1 MSKHIKY
8 QSFRVRFGCKCFYR
22 NFVYLYL
29 ISMETKIFD
38 LKKDSKR
45 ILFIIIAAL
54 LMAVNIKT
62 FVQAGNLLPGGAT
75 GLTLLIQRIF
85 KLFFDLDIPYS
96 PINILLNAVPAFIGF
111 KFIGKKFTIYSCLMI
126 LLVGL
131 FADMI
136 PAYTITDDVLLVSV
150 FGGIINGA
158 AISIC
163 LSVEST
169 SGGTD
174 FIAIYMSEK
183 KHVDS
188 WNFVLGINAV
198 ILSVAGLLFG
208 WDKALYSIIFQYAST
223 QMIHILFQHY
233 QKETLLIVTKQPELV
248 CGIIDSMCHH
258 GATII
263 KAEGSHEHKET
274 SIVYSVVGKDQYI
287 SIVRAIKRE
296 EPNAFI
302 NTIDTESLTGRFF
315 QKKTE

>member
-1 MSKHIKY
+1 M
-8 QSFRVRFGCKCFYR
+8 V
-22 NFVYLYL
+22 LYL

>member
-1 MSKHIKY
+1 
-8 QSFRVRFGCKCFYR
+8 
-22 NFVYLYL
+22 
-29 ISMETKIFD
+29 METKIFD
-38 LKKDSKR
+38 LKKDTKR
-45 ILFIIIAAL
+45 ILVIIIAAL

-62 FVQAGNLLPGGAT
+62 FVQAGGLLPGGAT
-75 GLTLLIQRIF
+75 GLTLLIQRTA
-85 KLFFDLDIPYS
+85 KLFMDWDIPYS
-96 PINILLNAVPAFIGF
+96 PINILLNAIPAFIGF

-126 LLVGL
+126 FLVGL
-131 FADMI
+131 FADLI
-136 PAYTITDDVLLVSV
+136 PAYTITDDVLLVSI

-163 LSVEST
+163 LSVEAT

-183 KHVDS
+183 KHMDS

-223 QMIHILFQHY
+223 QMIHLLFQHY
-233 QKETLLIVTKQPELV
+233 QKETLLVVTKHPELV
-248 CGIIDSMCHH
+248 SEIIHAKSHH

-263 KAEGSHEHKET
+263 KAEGSYEHKET
-274 SIVYSVVGKDQYI
+274 FIVYSVIGKDQYI
-287 SIVRAIKRE
+287 SIVSIIKQE
-296 EPNAFI
+296 DPDAFI

-315 QKKTE
+315 HKKTE

>member
-1 MSKHIKY
+1 
-8 QSFRVRFGCKCFYR
+8 
-22 NFVYLYL
+22 
-29 ISMETKIFD
+29 METKIFD
-38 LKKDSKR
+38 LKKDTKR
-45 ILFIIIAAL
+45 ILVIILAAL

-75 GLTLLIQRIF
+75 GLTLLIQRAV

-96 PINILLNAVPAFIGF
+96 PINILLNAIPAFIGF

-126 LLVGL
+126 FLVGL
-131 FADMI
+131 FADLI
-136 PAYTITDDVLLVSV
+136 PAYTITDDVLLVSI
-150 FGGIINGA
+150 FGGIINGT

-163 LSVEST
+163 LSVEAT

-183 KHVDS
+183 KHMDS

-223 QMIHILFQHY
+223 QMIHLLFQHY
-233 QKETLLIVTKQPELV
+233 QKETLLVVTKHPELV
-248 CGIIDSMCHH
+248 SEIIHAKSHH

-263 KAEGSHEHKET
+263 KAEGSYEHKET
-274 SIVYSVVGKDQYI
+274 FIVYSVIGKDQYI
-287 SIVRAIKRE
+287 SIVSIIKQE
-296 EPNAFI
+296 DPDAFI

-315 QKKTE
+315 HKKTE

>member
-1 MSKHIKY
+1 
-8 QSFRVRFGCKCFYR
+8 
-22 NFVYLYL
+22 
-29 ISMETKIFD
+29 METKIFD
-38 LKKDSKR
+38 LKKDTKR
-45 ILFIIIAAL
+45 ILVIIIAAL

-75 GLTLLIQRIF
+75 GLTLLIQRTV

-96 PINILLNAVPAFIGF
+96 PINILLNAIPAFIGF

-126 LLVGL
+126 FLVGL
-131 FADMI
+131 FADLI
-136 PAYTITDDVLLVSV
+136 PAYTITDDVLLVSI

-163 LSVEST
+163 LSVEAT

-183 KHVDS
+183 KHMDS

-223 QMIHILFQHY
+223 QMIHLLFQHY
-233 QKETLLIVTKQPELV
+233 QKETLLVVTKHPELV
-248 CGIIDSMCHH
+248 SEIIHAKSHH

-263 KAEGSHEHKET
+263 KAEGSYEHKET
-274 SIVYSVVGKDQYI
+274 FIVYSVIGKDQYI
-287 SIVRAIKRE
+287 SIVSIIKQE
-296 EPNAFI
+296 DPDAFI

-315 QKKTE
+315 HKKTE

>member
-1 MSKHIKY
+1 
-8 QSFRVRFGCKCFYR
+8 
-22 NFVYLYL
+22 
-29 ISMETKIFD
+29 METKIFD
-38 LKKDSKR
+38 LKKDTKR
-45 ILFIIIAAL
+45 IIVIIIAAL

-75 GLTLLIQRIF
+75 GLTLLIQRAV

-96 PINILLNAVPAFIGF
+96 PINILLNAIPAFIGF
-111 KFIGKKFTIYSCLMI
+111 KFIGKKVTIYSCLMI
-126 LLVGL
+126 FLVGL
-131 FADMI
+131 FADLI
-136 PAYTITDDVLLVSV
+136 PAYTITDDVLLVSI
-150 FGGIINGA
+150 FGGLINGA

-163 LSVEST
+163 LSVEAT

-183 KHVDS
+183 KHMDS

-223 QMIHILFQHY
+223 QTIHLLFQHY
-233 QKETLLIVTKQPELV
+233 QKETLLVVTKHPELV
-248 CGIIDSMCHH
+248 SEIIHAKSHH

-263 KAEGSHEHKET
+263 KAEGSYEHKET
-274 SIVYSVVGKDQYI
+274 FIVYSVIGKDQYI
-287 SIVRAIKRE
+287 SIVSIIKQE
-296 EPNAFI
+296 DPDAFI

-315 QKKTE
+315 HKKTE

>member
-1 MSKHIKY
+1 
-8 QSFRVRFGCKCFYR
+8 
-22 NFVYLYL
+22 
-29 ISMETKIFD
+29 METKIFD
-38 LKKDSKR
+38 LKKDTKR
-45 ILFIIIAAL
+45 ILVIIIAAL

-75 GLTLLIQRIF
+75 GLTLLIQRAV

-96 PINILLNAVPAFIGF
+96 PINILLNAIPAFIGF

-126 LLVGL
+126 FLVGL
-131 FADMI
+131 FADLI
-136 PAYTITDDVLLVSV
+136 PAYTITDDVLLVSI
-150 FGGIINGA
+150 FGGIINGT

-163 LSVEST
+163 LSVEAT

-183 KHVDS
+183 KHMDS

-223 QMIHILFQHY
+223 QSIHLLFQHY
-233 QKETLLIVTKQPELV
+233 QKETLLVVTKHPELV
-248 CGIIDSMCHH
+248 SEIIHAKSHH

-263 KAEGSHEHKET
+263 KAEGSYEHKET
-274 SIVYSVVGKDQYI
+274 FIVYSVIGKDQYI
-287 SIVRAIKRE
+287 SIVSIIKQE
-296 EPNAFI
+296 DPDAFI

-315 QKKTE
+315 HKKTE

>member
-1 MSKHIKY
+1 
-8 QSFRVRFGCKCFYR
+8 
-22 NFVYLYL
+22 
-29 ISMETKIFD
+29 METKIFD

-45 ILFIIIAAL
+45 ILVIIIAAL

-75 GLTLLIQRIF
+75 GLTLLIQRSA
-85 KLFFDLDIPYS
+85 KLFLDWDIPYS
-96 PINILLNAVPAFIGF
+96 PINILLNAIPAFIGF

-126 LLVGL
+126 FLVGL
-131 FADMI
+131 FADLI
-136 PAYTITDDVLLVSV
+136 PAYTITDDVLLVSI

-163 LSVEST
+163 LSVEAT

-183 KHVDS
+183 KHMDS

-223 QMIHILFQHY
+223 QMIHLLFQHY
-233 QKETLLIVTKQPELV
+233 QKETLLVVTKHPELV
-248 CGIIDSMCHH
+248 SEIIHAKSHH

-263 KAEGSHEHKET
+263 KAEGSYEHKET
-274 SIVYSVVGKDQYI
+274 FIVYSVIGKDQYI
-287 SIVRAIKRE
+287 SIVSIIKQE
-296 EPNAFI
+296 DPDAFI

-315 QKKTE
+315 HKKTE

>member
-1 MSKHIKY
+1 
-8 QSFRVRFGCKCFYR
+8 
-22 NFVYLYL
+22 
-29 ISMETKIFD
+29 METKIFD
-38 LKKDSKR
+38 LKKDTKR
-45 ILFIIIAAL
+45 ILVIILAAL

-75 GLTLLIQRIF
+75 GLTLLIQRAV

-96 PINILLNAVPAFIGF
+96 PINILLNAIPAFIGF

-126 LLVGL
+126 FLVGL
-131 FADMI
+131 FADLI
-136 PAYTITDDVLLVSV
+136 PAYTITDDVLLVSI
-150 FGGIINGA
+150 FGGLINGA

-163 LSVEST
+163 LSVEAT

-183 KHVDS
+183 KHMDS

-223 QMIHILFQHY
+223 QTIHLLFQHY
-233 QKETLLIVTKQPELV
+233 QKETLLVVTKHPELV
-248 CGIIDSMCHH
+248 SEIIHAKSHH

-263 KAEGSHEHKET
+263 KAEGSYEHKET
-274 SIVYSVVGKDQYI
+274 FIVYSVIGKDQYI
-287 SIVRAIKRE
+287 SIVSIIKQE
-296 EPNAFI
+296 DPDAFI

-315 QKKTE
+315 HKKTE

>member
-1 MSKHIKY
+1 
-8 QSFRVRFGCKCFYR
+8 
-22 NFVYLYL
+22 
-29 ISMETKIFD
+29 METKIFD

>member
-1 MSKHIKY
+1 
-8 QSFRVRFGCKCFYR
+8 
-22 NFVYLYL
+22 
-29 ISMETKIFD
+29 METKIFD
-38 LKKDSKR
+38 LKKDTKR
-45 ILFIIIAAL
+45 ILVIIIAAL

-62 FVQAGNLLPGGAT
+62 FVQAGGLLPGGAT
-75 GLTLLIQRIF
+75 GLTLLIQRSA

-96 PINILLNAVPAFIGF
+96 PINILLNAIPAFIGF

-126 LLVGL
+126 FLVGL
-131 FADMI
+131 FADLI
-136 PAYTITDDVLLVSV
+136 PAYTITDDVLLVSI

-163 LSVEST
+163 LSVEAT

-183 KHVDS
+183 KHMDS

-223 QMIHILFQHY
+223 QMIHLLFQHY
-233 QKETLLIVTKQPELV
+233 QKETLLVVTKHPELV
-248 CGIIDSMCHH
+248 SEIIHAKSHH

-263 KAEGSHEHKET
+263 KAEGSYEHKET
-274 SIVYSVVGKDQYI
+274 FIVYSVIGKDQYI
-287 SIVRAIKRE
+287 SIVSIIKQE
-296 EPNAFI
+296 DPDAFI

-315 QKKTE
+315 HKKTE

>member
-1 MSKHIKY
+1 
-8 QSFRVRFGCKCFYR
+8 
-22 NFVYLYL
+22 
-29 ISMETKIFD
+29 METKIFD
-38 LKKDSKR
+38 LKKDTKR
-45 ILFIIIAAL
+45 ILVIILAAL

-75 GLTLLIQRIF
+75 GLTLLIQRAV

-96 PINILLNAVPAFIGF
+96 PINILLNAIPAFIGF

-126 LLVGL
+126 FLVGL
-131 FADMI
+131 FADLI
-136 PAYTITDDVLLVSV
+136 PAYTITDDVLLVSI
-150 FGGIINGA
+150 FGGLINGA

-163 LSVEST
+163 LSVEAT

-183 KHVDS
+183 KHMDS

-198 ILSVAGLLFG
+198 ILSVAGILFG

-223 QMIHILFQHY
+223 QMIHLLFQHY
-233 QKETLLIVTKQPELV
+233 QKETLLVVTKHPELV
-248 CGIIDSMCHH
+248 SEIIHAKSHH

-263 KAEGSHEHKET
+263 KAEGSYEHKET
-274 SIVYSVVGKDQYI
+274 FIVYSVIGKDQYI
-287 SIVRAIKRE
+287 SIVSIIKQE
-296 EPNAFI
+296 DPDAFI

-315 QKKTE
+315 HKKTE

>member
-1 MSKHIKY
+1 
-8 QSFRVRFGCKCFYR
+8 
-22 NFVYLYL
+22 
-29 ISMETKIFD
+29 METKIFD
-38 LKKDSKR
+38 LKKDTKR
-45 ILFIIIAAL
+45 ILVIIIAAL

-75 GLTLLIQRIF
+75 GLTLLIQRAV

-96 PINILLNAVPAFIGF
+96 PINILLNAIPAFIGF

-126 LLVGL
+126 FLVGM
-131 FADMI
+131 FADLI
-136 PAYTITDDVLLVSV
+136 PAYTITDDVLLVSI

-163 LSVEST
+163 LSVEAT

-183 KHVDS
+183 KHMDS

-223 QMIHILFQHY
+223 QTIHLLFQHY
-233 QKETLLIVTKQPELV
+233 QKETLLVVTKHPELV
-248 CGIIDSMCHH
+248 SEIIHAKSHH

-263 KAEGSHEHKET
+263 KAEGSYEHKET
-274 SIVYSVVGKDQYI
+274 FIVYSVIGKDQYI
-287 SIVRAIKRE
+287 SIVSIIKQE
-296 EPNAFI
+296 DPDAFI

-315 QKKTE
+315 HKKTE

>member
-1 MSKHIKY
+1 
-8 QSFRVRFGCKCFYR
+8 
-22 NFVYLYL
+22 
-29 ISMETKIFD
+29 
-38 LKKDSKR
+38 
-45 ILFIIIAAL
+45 
-54 LMAVNIKT
+54 MAVNIKT

-75 GLTLLIQRIF
+75 GLTLLIQRAV

-96 PINILLNAVPAFIGF
+96 PINILLNAIPAFIGF

-131 FADMI
+131 FADLI
-136 PAYTITDDVLLVSV
+136 PAYTITDDVLLVSI
-150 FGGIINGA
+150 FGGIINGT

-163 LSVEST
+163 LSVEAT

-183 KHVDS
+183 KHMDS

-223 QMIHILFQHY
+223 QMIHLLFQHY
-233 QKETLLIVTKQPELV
+233 QKETLLVVTKHPELV
-248 CGIIDSMCHH
+248 SEIIHAKSHH

-263 KAEGSHEHKET
+263 KAEGSYEHKET
-274 SIVYSVVGKDQYI
+274 FIVYSVIGKDQYI
-287 SIVRAIKRE
+287 SIVSIIKQE
-296 EPNAFI
+296 DPDAFI

-315 QKKTE
+315 HKKTE

>member
-1 MSKHIKY
+1 
-8 QSFRVRFGCKCFYR
+8 
-22 NFVYLYL
+22 
-29 ISMETKIFD
+29 METKIFD
-38 LKKDSKR
+38 LKKDTKR
-45 ILFIIIAAL
+45 ILVIIIAAL

-75 GLTLLIQRIF
+75 GLTLLIQRAV

-96 PINILLNAVPAFIGF
+96 PINILLNAIPAFIGF

-131 FADMI
+131 FADLI
-136 PAYTITDDVLLVSV
+136 PAYTITDDVLLVSI

-163 LSVEST
+163 LSVEAT

-183 KHVDS
+183 KHMDS

-223 QMIHILFQHY
+223 QMIHLLFQHY
-233 QKETLLIVTKQPELV
+233 QKETLLVVTKHPELV
-248 CGIIDSMCHH
+248 SEIIHAKSHH

-263 KAEGSHEHKET
+263 KAEGSYEHKET
-274 SIVYSVVGKDQYI
+274 FIVYSVIGKDQYI
-287 SIVRAIKRE
+287 SIVSIIKQE
-296 EPNAFI
+296 DPDAFI

-315 QKKTE
+315 HKKTE

>member
-1 MSKHIKY
+1 
-8 QSFRVRFGCKCFYR
+8 
-22 NFVYLYL
+22 
-29 ISMETKIFD
+29 METKIFD
-38 LKKDSKR
+38 LKKDTKR
-45 ILFIIIAAL
+45 ILVIILAAL

-75 GLTLLIQRIF
+75 GLTLLIQRAV

-96 PINILLNAVPAFIGF
+96 PINILLNAIPAFIGF

-126 LLVGL
+126 FLVGL
-131 FADMI
+131 FADLI
-136 PAYTITDDVLLVSV
+136 PAYTITDDVLLVSI
-150 FGGIINGA
+150 FGGIINGT

-163 LSVEST
+163 LSVEAT

-183 KHVDS
+183 KHMDS

-223 QMIHILFQHY
+223 QTIHLLFQHY
-233 QKETLLIVTKQPELV
+233 QKETLLVVTKHPELV
-248 CGIIDSMCHH
+248 SEIIHAKSHH

-263 KAEGSHEHKET
+263 KAEGSYEHKET
-274 SIVYSVVGKDQYI
+274 FIVYSVIGKDQYI
-287 SIVRAIKRE
+287 SIVSIIKQE
-296 EPNAFI
+296 DPDAFI

-315 QKKTE
+315 HKKTE

>member
-1 MSKHIKY
+1 
-8 QSFRVRFGCKCFYR
+8 
-22 NFVYLYL
+22 
-29 ISMETKIFD
+29 METKIFD

-169 SGGTD
+169 LGGTD

>member
-1 MSKHIKY
+1 
-8 QSFRVRFGCKCFYR
+8 
-22 NFVYLYL
+22 
-29 ISMETKIFD
+29 METKIFD

-45 ILFIIIAAL
+45 ILVIIIAAL

-75 GLTLLIQRIF
+75 GLTLLIQRAV

-96 PINILLNAVPAFIGF
+96 PINILLNAIPAFIGF

-126 LLVGL
+126 FLVGL
-131 FADMI
+131 FADLI
-136 PAYTITDDVLLVSV
+136 PAYTITDDVLLVSI
-150 FGGIINGA
+150 FGGIINGT

-163 LSVEST
+163 LSVEAT

-183 KHVDS
+183 KHMDS

-223 QMIHILFQHY
+223 QMIHLLFQHY
-233 QKETLLIVTKQPELV
+233 QKETLLVVTKHPELV
-248 CGIIDSMCHH
+248 SEIIHAKSHH

-263 KAEGSHEHKET
+263 KAEGSYEHKET
-274 SIVYSVVGKDQYI
+274 FIVYSVIGKDQYI
-287 SIVRAIKRE
+287 SIVSIIKQE
-296 EPNAFI
+296 DPDAFI

-315 QKKTE
+315 HKKTE

>member
-1 MSKHIKY
+1 
-8 QSFRVRFGCKCFYR
+8 
-22 NFVYLYL
+22 
-29 ISMETKIFD
+29 METKIFD
-38 LKKDSKR
+38 LKKDTKR
-45 ILFIIIAAL
+45 ILVIIIAAL

-75 GLTLLIQRIF
+75 GLTLLIQRAV

-96 PINILLNAVPAFIGF
+96 PINILLNAIPAFIGF

-126 LLVGL
+126 FLVGL
-131 FADMI
+131 FADLI
-136 PAYTITDDVLLVSV
+136 PAYTITDDVLLVSI

-163 LSVEST
+163 LSVEAT

-183 KHVDS
+183 KHMDS

-208 WDKALYSIIFQYAST
+208 WDKALYSIIFQYATT
-223 QMIHILFQHY
+223 QMIHLLFQHY
-233 QKETLLIVTKQPELV
+233 QKETLLVVTKHPELV
-248 CGIIDSMCHH
+248 SEIIHAKSHH

-263 KAEGSHEHKET
+263 KAEGSYEHKET
-274 SIVYSVVGKDQYI
+274 FIVYSVIGKDQYI
-287 SIVRAIKRE
+287 SIVSIIKQE
-296 EPNAFI
+296 DPDAFI

-315 QKKTE
+315 HKKTE

>member
-1 MSKHIKY
+1 
-8 QSFRVRFGCKCFYR
+8 
-22 NFVYLYL
+22 
-29 ISMETKIFD
+29 METKIFD

-45 ILFIIIAAL
+45 ILVIIIAAL

-75 GLTLLIQRIF
+75 GLTLLIQRAV

-96 PINILLNAVPAFIGF
+96 PINILLNAIPAFIGF

-126 LLVGL
+126 FLVGL
-131 FADMI
+131 FADLI
-136 PAYTITDDVLLVSV
+136 PAYTITDDVLLVSI
-150 FGGIINGA
+150 FGGIINGT

-163 LSVEST
+163 LSVEAT

-183 KHVDS
+183 KHMDS

-223 QMIHILFQHY
+223 QMIHLLFQHY
-233 QKETLLIVTKQPELV
+233 QKETLLVVTKHPELV
-248 CGIIDSMCHH
+248 SEIIHAKSHH

-263 KAEGSHEHKET
+263 KAEGSYEHKET
-274 SIVYSVVGKDQYI
+274 FIVYSVIGKDQYI
-287 SIVRAIKRE
+287 SIVSIIKQE
-296 EPNAFI
+296 DHDAFI

-315 QKKTE
+315 HKKTE

>member
-1 MSKHIKY
+1 
-8 QSFRVRFGCKCFYR
+8 
-22 NFVYLYL
+22 
-29 ISMETKIFD
+29 METKIFD
-38 LKKDSKR
+38 LKKDTKR
-45 ILFIIIAAL
+45 ILVIIIAAL

-75 GLTLLIQRIF
+75 GLTLLIQRAV

-96 PINILLNAVPAFIGF
+96 PINILLNAIPAFIGF

-126 LLVGL
+126 FLVGL
-131 FADMI
+131 FADLI
-136 PAYTITDDVLLVSV
+136 PAYTITDDVLLVSI
-150 FGGIINGA
+150 FGGIINGT

-163 LSVEST
+163 LSVEAT

-183 KHVDS
+183 KHMDS

-223 QMIHILFQHY
+223 QMIHLLFQHY
-233 QKETLLIVTKQPELV
+233 QKETLLVVTKHPELV
-248 CGIIDSMCHH
+248 SEIIHAKSHH

-263 KAEGSHEHKET
+263 KAEGSYEHKET
-274 SIVYSVVGKDQYI
+274 FIVYSVIGKDQYI
-287 SIVRAIKRE
+287 SIVSIIKQE
-296 EPNAFI
+296 DPDAFI

-315 QKKTE
+315 HKKTE

>member
-1 MSKHIKY
+1 
-8 QSFRVRFGCKCFYR
+8 
-22 NFVYLYL
+22 
-29 ISMETKIFD
+29 METKIFD
-38 LKKDSKR
+38 LKKDTKR
-45 ILFIIIAAL
+45 ILVIIIAAL

-75 GLTLLIQRIF
+75 GLTLLIQRAV

-96 PINILLNAVPAFIGF
+96 PINILLNAIPAFIGF

-126 LLVGL
+126 FLVGL
-131 FADMI
+131 FADLI
-136 PAYTITDDVLLVSV
+136 PAYTITDDVLLVSI

-163 LSVEST
+163 LSVEAT

-183 KHVDS
+183 KHMDS
-188 WNFVLGINAV
+188 WNLVLGINAV

-223 QMIHILFQHY
+223 QMIHLLFQHY
-233 QKETLLIVTKQPELV
+233 QKETLLVVTKHPELV
-248 CGIIDSMCHH
+248 SEIIHAKSHH

-263 KAEGSHEHKET
+263 KAEGSYEHKET
-274 SIVYSVVGKDQYI
+274 FIVYSVIGKDQYI
-287 SIVRAIKRE
+287 SIVSIIKQE
-296 EPNAFI
+296 DPDAFI

-315 QKKTE
+315 HKKTE

>member
-1 MSKHIKY
+1 
-8 QSFRVRFGCKCFYR
+8 
-22 NFVYLYL
+22 
-29 ISMETKIFD
+29 METKIFD
-38 LKKDSKR
+38 LKKDTKR
-45 ILFIIIAAL
+45 ILVIILAAL

-75 GLTLLIQRIF
+75 GLTLLIQRAV

-96 PINILLNAVPAFIGF
+96 PINILLNAIPAFIGF

-131 FADMI
+131 FADLI
-136 PAYTITDDVLLVSV
+136 PAYTITDDVLLVSI

-163 LSVEST
+163 LSVEAT

-183 KHVDS
+183 KHMDS

-223 QMIHILFQHY
+223 QMIHLLFQHY
-233 QKETLLIVTKQPELV
+233 QKETLLVVTKHPELV
-248 CGIIDSMCHH
+248 SEIIHAKSHH

-263 KAEGSHEHKET
+263 RAEGSYEHKET
-274 SIVYSVVGKDQYI
+274 FIVYSVIGKDQYI
-287 SIVRAIKRE
+287 SIVSIIKQE
-296 EPNAFI
+296 DPDAFI

-315 QKKTE
+315 HKKTE

>member
-1 MSKHIKY
+1 
-8 QSFRVRFGCKCFYR
+8 
-22 NFVYLYL
+22 
-29 ISMETKIFD
+29 METKIFD
-38 LKKDSKR
+38 LKKDTKR
-45 ILFIIIAAL
+45 ILVIIIAAL

-75 GLTLLIQRIF
+75 GLTLLIQRAV

-96 PINILLNAVPAFIGF
+96 PINILLNAIPAFIGF

-126 LLVGL
+126 FLVGL
-131 FADMI
+131 FADLI
-136 PAYTITDDVLLVSV
+136 PAYTITDDVLLVSI
-150 FGGIINGA
+150 FGGLINGA

-163 LSVEST
+163 LSVEAT

-183 KHVDS
+183 KHMDS

-223 QMIHILFQHY
+223 QTIHLLFQHY
-233 QKETLLIVTKQPELV
+233 QKETLLVVTKHPELV
-248 CGIIDSMCHH
+248 SEIIHAKSHH

-263 KAEGSHEHKET
+263 KAEGSYEHKET
-274 SIVYSVVGKDQYI
+274 FIVYSVIGKDQYI
-287 SIVRAIKRE
+287 SIVSIIKQE
-296 EPNAFI
+296 DPDAFI

-315 QKKTE
+315 HKKTE

>member
-1 MSKHIKY
+1 M
-8 QSFRVRFGCKCFYR
+8 V
-22 NFVYLYL
+22 LYL

-136 PAYTITDDVLLVSV
+136 PAYTITDDVLLVSI

>member
-1 MSKHIKY
+1 
-8 QSFRVRFGCKCFYR
+8 
-22 NFVYLYL
+22 
-29 ISMETKIFD
+29 METKIFD
-38 LKKDSKR
+38 LKKDTKR
-45 ILFIIIAAL
+45 IIVIIIAAL

-75 GLTLLIQRIF
+75 GLTLLIQRAV

-96 PINILLNAVPAFIGF
+96 PINILLNAIPAFIGF

-126 LLVGL
+126 FLVGL
-131 FADMI
+131 FADLI
-136 PAYTITDDVLLVSV
+136 PAYTITDDVLLVSI
-150 FGGIINGA
+150 FGGLINGA

-163 LSVEST
+163 LSVEAT

-183 KHVDS
+183 KHMDS

-223 QMIHILFQHY
+223 QMIHLLFQHY
-233 QKETLLIVTKQPELV
+233 QKETLLVVTKHPELV
-248 CGIIDSMCHH
+248 SEIIHAKSHH

-263 KAEGSHEHKET
+263 KAEGSYEHKET
-274 SIVYSVVGKDQYI
+274 FIVYSVIGKDQYI
-287 SIVRAIKRE
+287 SIVSIIKQE
-296 EPNAFI
+296 DPDAFI

-315 QKKTE
+315 HKKTE

>member
-1 MSKHIKY
+1 
-8 QSFRVRFGCKCFYR
+8 
-22 NFVYLYL
+22 
-29 ISMETKIFD
+29 METKIFD
-38 LKKDSKR
+38 LKKDTKR
-45 ILFIIIAAL
+45 ILVIILAAL

-75 GLTLLIQRIF
+75 GLTLLIQRAV

-96 PINILLNAVPAFIGF
+96 PINILLNAIPAFIGF

-126 LLVGL
+126 FLVGL
-131 FADMI
+131 FADLI
-136 PAYTITDDVLLVSV
+136 PAYTITDDVLLVSI
-150 FGGIINGA
+150 FGGIINGT

-163 LSVEST
+163 LSVEAT

-183 KHVDS
+183 KHMDS

-198 ILSVAGLLFG
+198 ILSVAGILFG

-223 QMIHILFQHY
+223 QMIHLLFQHY
-233 QKETLLIVTKQPELV
+233 QKETLLVVTKHPELV
-248 CGIIDSMCHH
+248 SEIIHAKSHH

-263 KAEGSHEHKET
+263 KAEGSYEHKET
-274 SIVYSVVGKDQYI
+274 FIVYSVIGKDQYI
-287 SIVRAIKRE
+287 SIVSIIKQE
-296 EPNAFI
+296 DPDAFI

-315 QKKTE
+315 HKKTE

>member
-1 MSKHIKY
+1 
-8 QSFRVRFGCKCFYR
+8 
-22 NFVYLYL
+22 
-29 ISMETKIFD
+29 METKIFD
-38 LKKDSKR
+38 LKKDTKR
-45 ILFIIIAAL
+45 ILVIIIAAL

-75 GLTLLIQRIF
+75 GLTLLIQRAV

-96 PINILLNAVPAFIGF
+96 PINILLNAIPAFIGF

-126 LLVGL
+126 FLVGL
-131 FADMI
+131 FADLI
-136 PAYTITDDVLLVSV
+136 PAYTITDDVLLVSI
-150 FGGIINGA
+150 FGGLINGA

-163 LSVEST
+163 LSVEAT

-183 KHVDS
+183 KHMDS

-223 QMIHILFQHY
+223 QMIHLLFQHY
-233 QKETLLIVTKQPELV
+233 QKETLLVVTKHPELV
-248 CGIIDSMCHH
+248 SEIIHAKSHH

-263 KAEGSHEHKET
+263 KAEGSYEHKET
-274 SIVYSVVGKDQYI
+274 FIVYSVIGKDQYI
-287 SIVRAIKRE
+287 SIVSIIKQE
-296 EPNAFI
+296 DPDAFI

-315 QKKTE
+315 HKKTE

>member
-1 MSKHIKY
+1 
-8 QSFRVRFGCKCFYR
+8 
-22 NFVYLYL
+22 
-29 ISMETKIFD
+29 METKIFD
-38 LKKDSKR
+38 LKKDTKR
-45 ILFIIIAAL
+45 ILVIIIAAL

-75 GLTLLIQRIF
+75 GLTLLIQRAV

-96 PINILLNAVPAFIGF
+96 PINILLNAIPAFIGF

-126 LLVGL
+126 FLVGL
-131 FADMI
+131 FADLI
-136 PAYTITDDVLLVSV
+136 PAYTITDDVLLVSI
-150 FGGIINGA
+150 FGGLINGA

-163 LSVEST
+163 LSVEAT

-183 KHVDS
+183 KHMDS

-198 ILSVAGLLFG
+198 ILSVAGVLFG

-223 QMIHILFQHY
+223 QTIHLLFQHY
-233 QKETLLIVTKQPELV
+233 QKETLLVVTKHPELV
-248 CGIIDSMCHH
+248 SEIIHAKSHH

-263 KAEGSHEHKET
+263 KAEGSYEHKET
-274 SIVYSVVGKDQYI
+274 FIVYSVIGKDQYI
-287 SIVRAIKRE
+287 SIVSIIKQE
-296 EPNAFI
+296 DPDAFI

-315 QKKTE
+315 HKKTE

>member
-1 MSKHIKY
+1 M
-8 QSFRVRFGCKCFYR
+8 
-22 NFVYLYL
+22 
-29 ISMETKIFD
+29 ISMVTAKKFD

-45 ILFIIIAAL
+45 IVFIIIAAL

-96 PINILLNAVPAFIGF
+96 PINILLNAIPAFIGF

-131 FADMI
+131 FTDVI
-136 PAYTITDDVLLVSV
+136 PAYTITDDVLLVSI
-150 FGGIINGA
+150 FGGLINGA

-163 LSVEST
+163 LSVEAT

-248 CGIIDSMCHH
+248 CEIIDSQCHH

-287 SIVRAIKRE
+287 SIVRAIKKE
-296 EPNAFI
+296 EPEAFI